1 MKPLKPLTLT
11 CTLIALL
18 LLLGCNQPVET
29 TLDADSTIAN
39 ATQLAQ
45 SEEGEESVDILL
57 QFAGDIFLHQGPMDV
72 ARTGNNTYDFRPF
85 FQHIAPHIT
94 GDLAIANM
102 ETPVDVLG
110 NNNDLTSFPLFNA
123 PFEILDA
130 LQYGGFNHLISANNH
145 SFDRD
150 FDGLVATVNNF
161 ERAGID
167 HTGMNVDREDFN
179 TPTIVDV
186 DGIQVGIIAYTDS
199 VNGQEWRVP
208 DAMLPYAVRRFN
220 SNNLDSIPMITED
233 IANLREAGAELVIV
247 ALHWGAE
254 YVDEPTPMQ
263 RQIAAEIAEAGAD
276 VIMGKHSHTVQPVE
290 WHQREDGSR
299 ALVMYSLGNFLADQ
313 TRLTDPSVHAQ
324 INHSWAHHPFIG
336 RTQFGMLVSLQVS
349 RDETGNV
356 TLGEANVLPT
366 LCMRDFRGQTL
377 GGADNVSIMPLIDGE
392 LPDFVTDAELRQ
404 WGQVAYNH
412 VTNVVGEGFIGNFST
427 D

>member
-1 MKPLKPLTLT
+1 MKPLKHLTLT
-11 CTLIALL
+11 LAALL
-18 LLLGCNQPVET
+18 LLIGCTQPEGSTSET
-29 TLDADSTIAN
+29 DATTAS
-39 ATQLAQ
+39 ATQPTEQTDDRAT
-45 SEEGEESVDILL
+45 DITL

-72 ARTGNNTYDFRPF
+72 ARTGTNTYDFRPF

-110 NNNDLTSFPLFNA
+110 NNHDLTSFPLFNA
-123 PFEILDA
+123 PFEILDG
-130 LQYGGFNHLISANNH
+130 LQYAGFNHLISANNH
-145 SFDRD
+145 SFDRG

-167 HTGMNVDREDFN
+167 HTGMNVDEEAYN
-179 TPTIVDV
+179 TPTLVDV
-186 DGIQVGIIAYTDS
+186 NGIQVGIIAYTDS
-199 VNGQEWRVP
+199 VNGEEWRVP
-208 DAMLPYAVRRFN
+208 EAMLPFAVRRFR
-220 SNNLDSIPMITED
+220 SDNLDSIPAITQD
-233 IANLREAGAELVIV
+233 IADLREAGAELIVV

-254 YVDEPTPMQ
+254 YVDEPTAMQ
-263 RQIAAEIAEAGAD
+263 RQIAAEVAEAGAD
-276 VIMGKHSHTVQPVE
+276 VIMGKHSHTIQPVE
-290 WHQREDGSR
+290 WHEREDGTR
-299 ALVMYSLGNFLADQ
+299 TLIMYSLGNFLADQ
-313 TRLTDPSVHAQ
+313 TRLTNPSVQAQ
-324 INHSWAHHPFIG
+324 INDSWTHHPFIG

-349 RDETGNV
+349 RDSDGNI

-366 LCMRDFRGQTL
+366 LCMRDFSGNTL

-412 VTNVVGEGFIGNFST
+412 VRNIAGAEFIGNFST